1 MMRLGK
7 SVRAIAAWLRLLP
20 VLAWLA
26 VQLSMAGMPV
36 TEASAAHPHDPD
48 LAALFEALGEDRVE
62 LCTPEGKQVVEQP
75 GNHAGHSECEWCQ
88 GFSASVRP
96 AEPEV
101 TALVRHAAAPDST
114 AAPEHRATSQNAQ
127 TCHPC
132 RAPPAPI

>member
-1 MMRLGK
+1 MRLGK
-7 SVRAIAAWLRLLP
+7 SVRAFAAWLRLLP

-36 TEASAAHPHDPD
+36 ANAGAATRHDP
-48 LAALFEALGEDRVE
+48 AIIALFEALGEDRVE

-114 AAPEHRATSQNAQ
+114 AAPEHRAASLNAH

-132 RAPPAPI
+132 RAPPPSI